1 MSKQLKNGGGYKYL
15 KMLPQ
20 EQNTIL
26 CIMLKLKEG
35 KRPLERRRR
44 RWDNDFNMDLQDVG
58 FGSMNWSDLAQDR
71 ERWRVLVNAVM
82 NLQVP

>member
-1 MSKQLKNGGGYKYL
+1 
-15 KMLPQ
+15 
-20 EQNTIL
+20 
-26 CIMLKLKEG
+26 MLKLKEG